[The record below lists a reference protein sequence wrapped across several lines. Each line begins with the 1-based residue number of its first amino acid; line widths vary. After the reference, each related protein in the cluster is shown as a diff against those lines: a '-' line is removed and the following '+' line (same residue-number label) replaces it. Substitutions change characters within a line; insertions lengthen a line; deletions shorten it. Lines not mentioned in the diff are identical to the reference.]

1 MSSEQQQHEQQHKVE
16 MRAHADVHR
25 KSRPPFVM
33 CEGDKGEGRA
43 KADEG
48 EGDAGMESKALE
60 AKAKAMEARAKAKEE
75 AKGFILTCFI
85 FHSFIHSQH
94 TNTYNANSS
103 T

>member
-1 MSSEQQQHEQQHKVE
+1 MFIAKVD
-16 MRAHADVHR
+16 RHLSCAKAI
-25 KSRPPFVM
+25 KAQ
-33 CEGDKGEGRA
+33 GRA